1 MTNKKV
7 INDVLKHEGW
17 ILHECINCFTIFN
30 PKAQADVL
38 FHLNN
43 SIQRVFI
50 SLKEFRDCLFNAT
63 YIYYDMSFHT
73 HNNKWQHLTNEEIM
87 IKCEFEL
94 N

>member
-7 INDVLKHEGW
+7 INAVLKHEGW

-43 SIQRVFI
+43 GIHRVFI

-63 YIYYDMSFHT
+63 YIYDMSSFNT
-73 HNNKWQHLTNEEIM
+73 SSNKWRHLTNEEIM
-87 IKCEFEL
+87 IKCELEL
-94 N
+94 S